1 MTTVRTDRPTADTP
15 DVRDLKLADE
25 GRRRTEWAE
34 RSMPVLRQIKERFA
48 KERPLAGRKLAA
60 CLHVTTETANLAV
73 TLQAGGADVALCAS
87 NPLST
92 QDDVAAHL
100 VRDHGI
106 KVFAVRGV
114 DRDGYYEHIRRALAH
129 ESEVTM
135 DDGADLV
142 GALHMIALER
152 LDDLAP
158 PVRRWVEGLSAAQR
172 KALVAKVIGST
183 EETTTGVIRL
193 KAMAADGTLRVPV
206 VAVNDSATKHLFD
219 NHYGTGQ
226 SAIDGIIRAT
236 NVLLAGQN
244 IVVIGY
250 GDCGRGVANR
260 ADGLGASVIVV
271 EVDPVRALSAV
282 MDGYRVMTA
291 ADASRVGDIF
301 ITVTGNKHVLRMEH
315 FDVMKDGVILA
326 NAGHFDIELDLAALR
341 AASVARRGVRNN
353 LDEFELPDGRR
364 LLVAAE
370 GRLVNLGAAE
380 GHPAD
385 VMDMSFSNQALAAE
399 YLALNVDDLE
409 AKIYTLPPEI
419 DAEVARI
426 KLEQMGA
433 GLDVL
438 TDEQVAY
445 LSGWQEGT

>member
-1 MTTVRTDRPTADTP
+1 MNYDISNPA
-15 DVRDLKLADE
+15 LAE
-25 GRRRTEWAE
+25 VGARRVAWAGRR
-34 RSMPVLRQIKERFA
+34 MQVLASVRERFT
-48 KERPLAGRKLAA
+48 KEKPLDGLVVAA
-60 CLHVTTETANLAV
+60 CLHVTAETANLMLA
-73 TLQAGGADVALCAS
+73 LRDGGAEPLLCAS

-92 QDDVAAHL
+92 QDDVAAAL
-100 VRDHGI
+100 VAEGI
-106 KVFAVRGV
+106 PVFAIRGE
-114 DRDGYYEHIRRALAH
+114 DADTYYKHIHAVLDHAPAI
-129 ESEVTM
+129 TM
-135 DDGADLV
+135 DDGADL
-142 GALHMIALER
+142 ATLLHT
-152 LDDLAP
+152 D
-158 PVRRWVEGLSAAQR
+158 RRDIE
-172 KALVAKVIGST
+172 VIGST

-236 NVLLAGQN
+236 NILLAGQN

-260 ADGLGASVIVV
+260 ADGHGASVIVV
-271 EVDPVRALSAV
+271 EVDPVRALSAA
-282 MDGYRVMTA
+282 MDGFRVMTGAEA
-291 ADASRVGDIF
+291 ARVGDVF

-341 AASVARRGVRNN
+341 AASVARREIRVN
-353 LDEFELPDGRR
+353 LEEFELEDGRR
-364 LLVAAE
+364 LLVIAE

-399 YLALNVDDLE
+399 YLALNRDDLE
-409 AKIYTLPPEI
+409 PRIYTLPTEI
-419 DAEVARI
+419 DADVARI
-426 KLEQMGA
+426 KLEQLGG
-433 GLDVL
+433 GLDTL
-438 TDEQVAY
+438 TQEQVDY

>member
-1 MTTVRTDRPTADTP
+1 MNYDIANPALAEEGARRVDWAGRRMQVLATVR
-15 DVRDLKLADE
+15 
-25 GRRRTEWAE
+25 
-34 RSMPVLRQIKERFA
+34 ERFT
-48 KERPLAGRKLAA
+48 KEKPLDGLVVAA
-60 CLHVTTETANLAV
+60 CLHVTAETANLMLA
-73 TLQAGGADVALCAS
+73 LRDGGAEPLLCAS

-92 QDDVAAHL
+92 QDDVAAAL
-100 VRDHGI
+100 VAEGI
-106 KVFAVRGV
+106 PVFAIRGE
-114 DRDGYYEHIRRALAH
+114 DADSYYKHINAVLDHAPAI
-129 ESEVTM
+129 TM
-135 DDGADLV
+135 DDGADL
-142 GALHMIALER
+142 ATLLHT
-152 LDDLAP
+152 D
-158 PVRRWVEGLSAAQR
+158 RRDIE
-172 KALVAKVIGST
+172 VIGST

-282 MDGYRVMTA
+282 MDGYRVMTGAEA
-291 ADASRVGDIF
+291 ARAGDIF

-341 AASVARRGVRNN
+341 AASVARRGIRNN